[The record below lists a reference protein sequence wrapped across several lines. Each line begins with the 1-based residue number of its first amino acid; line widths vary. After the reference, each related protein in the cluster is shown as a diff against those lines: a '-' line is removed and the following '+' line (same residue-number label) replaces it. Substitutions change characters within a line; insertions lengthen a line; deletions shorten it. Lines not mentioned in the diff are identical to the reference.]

1 MKLCYF
7 HPEALREIDHAA
19 AYYKD
24 KQAGLE
30 TRFLE
35 IVEDAA
41 LRIQRNP
48 LMYKRIEGELR
59 KCRLPHFP
67 YGLVFRIQ
75 AEQIEIIALM
85 HLRQQ
90 PGYWQQGRLD

>member
-7 HPEALREIDHAA
+7 HPEALREIDHVT
-19 AYYKD
+19 AYYRE

-35 IVEDAA
+35 TVEDAV

-48 LMYKRIEGELR
+48 LMYKRIEGELH

-75 AEQIEIIALM
+75 PEHIEIIALM

-90 PGYWQQGRLD
+90 PGYWKKRL

>member
-7 HPEALREIDHAA
+7 TPEALLEVQQAT
-19 AYYKD
+19 AYYQT

-30 TRFLE
+30 KRFLE
-35 IVEDAA
+35 SIEDAV

-48 LMYKRIEGELR
+48 LIYKCIDEYTR

-75 AEQIEIIALM
+75 TEHIEIIALM
-85 HLRQQ
+85 YLRQQ
-90 PGYWQQGRLD
+90 PNYWKK